1 MAVKVK
7 GAKEAR
13 AALVRAAVKLERTK
27 HGKLRE
33 IVVTEKT
40 RLRYRRA
47 VSNFVVE
54 MEREGLGVPNDLEE
68 LDALLAAYLEKL
80 YQGG

>member
-1 MAVKVK
+1 M
-7 GAKEAR
+7 
-13 AALVRAAVKLERTK
+13 
-27 HGKLRE
+27 
-33 IVVTEKT
+33 VTEKT

>member
-7 GAKEAR
+7 GAKQAR

-27 HGKLRE
+27 HCKLRD